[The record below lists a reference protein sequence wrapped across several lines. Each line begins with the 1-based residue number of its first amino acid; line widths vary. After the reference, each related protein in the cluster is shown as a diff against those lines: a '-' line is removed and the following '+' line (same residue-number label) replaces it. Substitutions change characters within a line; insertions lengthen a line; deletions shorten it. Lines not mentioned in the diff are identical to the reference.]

1 MPNVRVHAVSFSMI
15 PLLRELFV
23 RAFKSDLY
31 LLQFY
36 GGMKFLKSF
45 QRERNPF
52 AVTNL
57 FLLIQKQRVPKIE
70 SDEFH
75 AAK

>member
-1 MPNVRVHAVSFSMI
+1 MVPSL
-15 PLLRELFV
+15 PLLRELSV
-23 RAFKSDLY
+23 RAFKSDLD
-31 LLQFY
+31 LLQLY

-52 AVTNL
+52 AVTNF
-57 FLLIQKQRVPKIE
+57 FLLIQKQRVPEIE